1 MYPFAMKENEHDDA
15 DALYFGIVG
24 LISIPITALF
34 IMDEKTGG
42 WTLTNILLAP
52 FLWMICWAI
61 IIFFIFV
68 AVKIPYIIFIRT
80 PYRLFTGKAIMQKK
94 ICPFCNEEV
103 VEWFSREHAQCLEQ
117 FNKEFELM
125 KKNISQSITKNEM
138 PNFENLAQNSSE
150 IFQHYL
156 HTQDGKNYVK
166 VILLE
171 EFEKIQTLSDA
182 QTLNEFTKSI
192 AKNFETSKS
201 LLLEEFDD
209 EGDIS
214 AALLSA
220 FNKVIT
226 PMLDDF
232 LVDDQESKDL
242 ESLYAELVK
251 IMPLNLVNLGN
262 RDNFTG
268 IIYGN
273 QLYRLKNDLELNKID
288 LPSGILL
295 QKNEIPIMNIYNVSC
310 HLLNVKTKYRGRS
323 TGGSYRLSSKLTIRH
338 SEHRGRPIS
347 YSEWDRAGTGDLIL
361 TNKHLYF
368 LGDGSARDHKEKL
381 SSIISFDPTSDGFIV
396 NLNFKT
402 RPAVR
407 FQMDEREAFYCTN
420 MLSLAQ

>member
-1 MYPFAMKENEHDDA
+1 MYPFVMTENEHDDVY
-15 DALYFGIVG
+15 DQYYYGIVG

-34 IMDEKTGG
+34 IMDEMGG
-42 WTLTNILLAP
+42 WTLFNIVFAP
-52 FLWMICWAI
+52 FMWMIISTSI
-61 IIFFIFV
+61 ICIIFV

-80 PYRLFTGKAIMQKK
+80 PYRLFTGKGIMKK
-94 ICPFCNEEV
+94 KVCPFCDEEV
-103 VEWFSREHAQCLEQ
+103 IEWFSREHAQCLEK
-117 FNKEFELM
+117 FNKECEAI
-125 KKNISQSITKNEM
+125 KKNIAQSITKNKIH
-138 PNFENLAQNSSE
+138 NFEDLVQNSSE
-150 IFQHYL
+150 NFQHFL
-156 HTQDGKNYVK
+156 TTQDGKSYIK
-166 VILLE
+166 LILLE
-171 EFEKIQTLSDA
+171 EFQKIKTILDA

-201 LLLEEFDD
+201 LLLKEFDD

-214 AALLSA
+214 AALFAA

-251 IMPLNLVNLGN
+251 IMPLNLANLGN

-295 QKNEIPIMNIYNVSC
+295 QKNEIPIMNIYKVSC